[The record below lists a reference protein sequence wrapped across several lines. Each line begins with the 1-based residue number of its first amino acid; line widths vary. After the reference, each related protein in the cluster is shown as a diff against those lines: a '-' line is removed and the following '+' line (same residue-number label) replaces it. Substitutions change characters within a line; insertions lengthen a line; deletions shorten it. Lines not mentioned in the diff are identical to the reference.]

1 MCSYVCAHTHPTF
14 FNAYILLG
22 VSYFD
27 IGEELDFDEGTHTY
41 KKQQSVS
48 EPLHDAQGFCTQECS
63 FGVIQCDELQVP
75 EFQYQVPALD
85 ISWYPEGIMGLDVDK
100 PAVEGS
106 SNANEEVGLMNSR
119 HSSGGTILGFN
130 RDDEGASAA
139 LPVTAAAAAAAAAV
153 NPVGGEGQPSSSV
166 ASAALPVT
174 NDGSAGIDID
184 DEDCSSGSEEVLTND
199 ESAGSAAAGAAAV
212 NPVGGEGQPG
222 SSVASAALPVT
233 AAAAAAAAEVTVVL
247 QAPSVSETGNPL
259 VVYYDIFVFWPSIL
273 LSLPRIPYDFFCS
286 CFC

>member
-119 HSSGGTILGFN
+119 HSSRGTILGFN

-139 LPVTAAAAAAAAAV
+139 LPVTAAAAAAAAV

-273 LSLPRIPYDFFCS
+273 LSLPRISYDFFCS

>member
-139 LPVTAAAAAAAAAV
+139 LPVTAAAAAAAAV

-273 LSLPRIPYDFFCS
+273 LSLPRISYDFFCS

>member
-139 LPVTAAAAAAAAAV
+139 LPVTAAAAAAAAV